1 MPLGSENAAT
11 PPESQTGSNLPNSI
25 TLIKIQRACLMKIAL
40 ANWSKAG
47 GGERLKKPF
56 SPDLVKE
63 IYDTE
68 LLVNEGR
75 KPVPLQRVMILE
87 GL

>member
-1 MPLGSENAAT
+1 
-11 PPESQTGSNLPNSI
+11 
-25 TLIKIQRACLMKIAL
+25 MKIAL

-87 GL
+87 VS